1 MSAKLTVV
9 FYILICFEIGALL
22 IILPWSSYWNENFF
36 LFYLTSYFHS
46 DIFLQFMQSGYV
58 RGAVT
63 GLGIINVVM
72 GFLEILHFRQTV
84 DTILQSAPAKK

>member
-1 MSAKLTVV
+1 
-9 FYILICFEIGALL
+9 
-22 IILPWSSYWNENFF
+22 
-36 LFYLTSYFHS
+36 
-46 DIFLQFMQSGYV
+46 MQSGYV